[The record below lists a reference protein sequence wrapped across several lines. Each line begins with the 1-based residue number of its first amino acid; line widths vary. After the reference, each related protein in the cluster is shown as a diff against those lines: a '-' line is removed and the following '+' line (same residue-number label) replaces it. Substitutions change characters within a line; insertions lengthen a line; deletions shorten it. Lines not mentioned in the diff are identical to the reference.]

1 MNFKED
7 GYGTETIRLLKKYI
21 FEELNM
27 NRIYLNILEE
37 NISSRK
43 LFEKMGFIQEGVQRE
58 AVFKNGKYNNLIMY
72 SLLKEECANA

>member
-1 MNFKED
+1 
-7 GYGTETIRLLKKYI
+7 
-21 FEELNM
+21 M

-72 SLLKEECANA
+72 SLLKEDYANA